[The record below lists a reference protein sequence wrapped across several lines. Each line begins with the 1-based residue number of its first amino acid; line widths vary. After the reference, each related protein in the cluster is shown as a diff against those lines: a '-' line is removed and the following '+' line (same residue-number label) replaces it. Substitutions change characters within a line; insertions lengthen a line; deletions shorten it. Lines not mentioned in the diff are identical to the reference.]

1 MRNMAKAMSANDFF
15 GVETQVADI
24 GLIVVPGAEELANKI
39 DAHLVR
45 WAHELGMKKDSPL
58 RRFISNTCRIFF
70 EV

>member
-45 WAHELGMKKDSPL
+45 WAHELGM
-58 RRFISNTCRIFF
+58 
-70 EV
+70 